1 MSYGYLHPEAFGKYL
16 FLFMIVAT
24 KNKTLPDFCVV

>member
-1 MSYGYLHPEAFGKYL
+1 MSYGYLHPEAVGKYL

-24 KNKTLPDFCVV
+24 KNKILP